1 MTRDQ
6 KIEKAADAL
15 IAEIKDF
22 HCPAELYI
30 APEARLRWQKQNPD
44 RTPLEFQPI
53 EDWERDSYRLLAAT
67 VIDAIEGLS
76 ARIVK

>member
-22 HCPAELYI
+22 HCPAE
-30 APEARLRWQKQNPD
+30 
-44 RTPLEFQPI
+44 
-53 EDWERDSYRLLAAT
+53 DWERDSYRLLAAT
-67 VIDAIEGLS
+67 VIDAIEGPT